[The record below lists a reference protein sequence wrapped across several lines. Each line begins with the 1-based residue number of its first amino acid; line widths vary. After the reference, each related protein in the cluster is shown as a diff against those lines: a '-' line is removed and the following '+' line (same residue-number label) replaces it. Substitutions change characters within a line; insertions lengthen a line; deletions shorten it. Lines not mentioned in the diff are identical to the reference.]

1 MGALASHMSSQS
13 EALVAAQTG
22 AKARLL
28 AARRRAGLASLLWH
42 RLLLKVRLADLL
54 GHGRSGM
61 DNGPSCGLARL
72 GCLGQWER
80 GDDVSL
86 YNLDRLFAPTAAAL
100 VGASPRPGSLGLV
113 LLENLFTRGFA
124 GPIYAVNPHHA
135 GIGERL
141 CYRSLGDLP
150 LVPDVVIIAA
160 PVAALLQNVADAAR
174 LGVPAAILV
183 TAGLPDS
190 LAAELLALAR
200 GAGLRLVGPGCLGVI
215 APHAH
220 FDASLAARAAL
231 PGRLALISQSATVA
245 AAMLEWATTRD
256 IGFSGGLSL
265 GSQLDVDFGDC
276 LDFFSQDR
284 LTRAILLYVETITDA
299 RKFMSAARAA
309 ARSKPVVVIKS
320 GRYARP
326 NGRPGTHSAALASA
340 DDVYSAAMR
349 RAGLLRVHDLEEL
362 FAAAESLARVLP
374 FHGERIAVVSNGHG
388 IGVLAADRI
397 KDFAGELA
405 QFDDE
410 TRVRLAALNLPG
422 QPSNPLNIGDAGA
435 AAAYGVALEAVLAD
449 KGTDAVLVMNAPTA
463 LASSQAAAQAVGRAV
478 AQHRKARF
486 PAKPAFAVWIGDQLE
501 AKAVFDSESIPHY
514 PTEADAV
521 RGVMHLVRYRRAQTD
536 LMKTPPSLPEDFSP
550 DVDLA
555 RQVVAEALAA
565 KRRWLTPAD
574 MTRVL
579 RAYAIPAA
587 AVATCTTAADAARLA
602 GQYFAGGSAVAL
614 KILSQDILHKS
625 DVGGVVLD
633 LANQTAVL
641 AAAQAMQA
649 RIRAARPEAEIEGF
663 AVQPM
668 VHRSGSVELM
678 AGLADD
684 PVFGPTV
691 VFGRGGTAVETID
704 DKVLGLPPLDLRLA
718 REMIE
723 RTRVSR
729 LLRGY
734 RDVPPADI
742 DAIALVLVK
751 LAQLAADVAEIR
763 ELDLNPII
771 VNAEGLVVVDAR
783 AFLRPLDRPV
793 RRQDCNPR
801 FAIKPYPSEWERQ
814 IVLRDGSTIL
824 VRPVR
829 PQDEAL
835 YEDFLAAVTPED
847 LRLRFFAP
855 VKDRGHAFVARLTQ
869 LDYERAM
876 ALAAIEPD
884 SRALLGV
891 VRLHLDSDRRHGEY
905 AILLRSNLKGRGLGW
920 ELMRL
925 IIEYARAEGVQ
936 QITGQVLRENS
947 TMLAM
952 CEKLGFQL
960 SRDADDMEVML
971 ATLDL
976 GAGSPP

>member
-1 MGALASHMSSQS
+1 
-13 EALVAAQTG
+13 
-22 AKARLL
+22 
-28 AARRRAGLASLLWH
+28 
-42 RLLLKVRLADLL
+42 
-54 GHGRSGM
+54 
-61 DNGPSCGLARL
+61 
-72 GCLGQWER
+72 
-80 GDDVSL
+80 VSL
-86 YNLDRLFAPTAAAL
+86 YHLERLFAPTSAAL
-100 VGASPRPGSLGLV
+100 VGASPRPGSLGLA
-113 LLENLFTRGFA
+113 LLENLVTRGFG
-124 GPIYAVNPHHA
+124 GPVWAVNPHHSS
-135 GIGERL
+135 IGERP
-141 CYRSLGDLP
+141 CYRMLDELP

-160 PVAALLQNVADAAR
+160 PVAAVLQNVADAAR
-174 LGVPAAILV
+174 LGVPAAVLV

-190 LAAELLALAR
+190 LAGEILALAR
-200 GAGLRLVGPGCLGVI
+200 AAGLRLVGPGCLGVI

-220 FDASLAARAAL
+220 FDASLAARAVL

-245 AAMLEWATTRD
+245 AAMLEWATTRG

-265 GSQLDVDFGDC
+265 GRQLDVDFGDC

-320 GRYARP
+320 GRHARP
-326 NGRPGTHSAALASA
+326 NGGAGTHSAALANA
-340 DDVYSAAMR
+340 DAVYSAAMR

-388 IGVLAADRI
+388 IGALAADRI
-397 KDFAGELA
+397 MDFDGALA
-405 QFDDE
+405 RFDDE
-410 TRVRLAALNLPG
+410 TLIRLAALDFPAK
-422 QPSNPLNIGDAGA
+422 PSNPLNIGDAGA
-435 AAAYGVALEAVLAD
+435 AAAYGSALEVVLAD

-463 LASSQAAAQAVGRAV
+463 LASSQEAALAVARAV
-478 AQHRKARF
+478 AQHRMARF
-486 PAKPAFAVWIGDQLE
+486 PAKPAFAVWIGDQPE
-501 AKAVFDSESIPHY
+501 AKALFDGESIPHY

-565 KRRWLTPAD
+565 KRRWLTAAD

-579 RAYAIPAA
+579 SAYAIPAA
-587 AVATCTTAADAARLA
+587 AVATGATAEEAAQIAGPHLA
-602 GQYFAGGSAVAL
+602 AGAAVAV

-625 DVGGVVLD
+625 DVGGVVLN
-633 LANQTAVL
+633 LASQAAVL
-641 AAAQAMQA
+641 AAAQAMLAQ
-649 RIRAARPEAEIEGF
+649 IRAARPDAEIEGF

-684 PVFGPTV
+684 PVFGPTL

-704 DKVLGLPPLDLRLA
+704 DKALALPPLDLRLA

-729 LLRGY
+729 LLHGY
-734 RDVPPADI
+734 RDVPAADI
-742 DAIALVLVK
+742 DALALVLVK
-751 LAQLAADVAEIR
+751 LAQLAADIAEIR

-783 AFLRPLDRPV
+783 ALLMPLDRPG
-793 RRQDCNPR
+793 RRQGFNPR
-801 FAIKPYPSEWERQ
+801 FAIKPYPSEWERR
-814 IVLRDGSTIL
+814 IVLRDGSTVL

-829 PQDEAL
+829 PEDETL
-835 YEDFLAAVTPED
+835 YEDFFAAVTQED

-855 VKDRGHAFVARLTQ
+855 IKDRGHAFVARLTQ

-876 ALAAIEPD
+876 ALAAIEPV

-936 QITGQVLRENS
+936 QISGQVLRENS

-952 CEKLGFQL
+952 CEKLGFRL
-960 SRDADDMEVML
+960 TRDADDMEVML

-976 GAGSPP
+976 GAPP